1 MARALDPAKQQA
13 TRSFRLAIRQAVR
26 AYQRTGRMIDAALAY
41 AAAGFPV
48 FPLHPRTKV
57 PLLPRDPDPTG
68 KFKDG
73 IPQTGGHYKATTD
86 QNQTQK
92 WWRRWPWALIGMPM
106 GERSGVWAL
115 DADSPVDHRYDG
127 IGNWKALLKQHGA
140 VKTREHLT
148 TSDGLHL
155 LFNWYAERPI
165 RCGKGDLPKGI
176 EVKGFGGYIA
186 VPPSRRKRRNY
197 IVARDIDP
205 IDAPA
210 WLIELILQGRTETFV
225 NGPSNPF
232 VEYGNEVEGDLDKLA
247 DAMRYVPND
256 DLDWDDWNDIA
267 LALFAATNGSEFGFR
282 LFDEF
287 SQQSG
292 KYEWHTTRE
301 RWQQIRGSRPSRTGA
316 NKLFAIARECGW
328 TEQVQEMAPTYE

>member
-1 MARALDPAKQQA
+1 
-13 TRSFRLAIRQAVR
+13 
-26 AYQRTGRMIDAALAY
+26 
-41 AAAGFPV
+41 
-48 FPLHPRTKV
+48 
-57 PLLPRDPDPTG
+57 
-68 KFKDG
+68 
-73 IPQTGGHYKATTD
+73 
-86 QNQTQK
+86 
-92 WWRRWPWALIGMPM
+92 MPM

-186 VPPSRRKRRNY
+186 VPPSRRKKRHY
-197 IVARDIDP
+197 IVSRDIDP

-210 WLIELILQGRTETFV
+210 WLIEMILRGRTEPFID
-225 NGPSNPF
+225 GPSNPF
-232 VEYGNEVEGDLDKLA
+232 IEYGLELSVVDLDKLA

-256 DLDWDDWNDIA
+256 DCDWNEWNDIG
-267 LALFAATNGSEFGFR
+267 LALFAATGGSEFGFK
-282 LFDEF
+282 LFDQF
-287 SQQSG
+287 SKQSY
-292 KYEWHTTRE
+292 KYDRHETRD
-301 RWQQIRGSRPSRTGA
+301 RWQKITGCRPNRTGP
-316 NKLFAIARECGW
+316 NKLFATARENGW
-328 TEQVQEMAPTYE
+328 TEQLQEMAPTYG